1 MTPQELCIRRI
12 EEAGTLTD
20 STVVRLVEGALDEL
34 KATYRRPDERLVA
47 LEAVHSA
54 FTARRR
60 RTTPV
65 PFGRFVAKV
74 VGRSQNV
81 LIARVA

>member
-1 MTPQELCIRRI
+1 
-12 EEAGTLTD
+12 LTD
-20 STVVRLVEGALDEL
+20 TAVVRLDKGALDEL
-34 KATYRRPDERLVA
+34 EAAYRRSDERLVA

-74 VGRSQNV
+74 VGRRQNA
-81 LIARVA
+81 LIA